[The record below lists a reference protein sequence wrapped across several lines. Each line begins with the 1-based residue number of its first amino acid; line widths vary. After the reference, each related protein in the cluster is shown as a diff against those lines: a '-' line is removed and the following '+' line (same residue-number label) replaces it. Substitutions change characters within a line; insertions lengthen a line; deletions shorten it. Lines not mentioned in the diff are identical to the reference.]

1 MLTDKQVRGKL
12 VNQGVRSLSDAELL
26 SILLQKG
33 EAGGSALEL
42 AERLLE
48 AYDHNLMRIALDGPG
63 KLRSVAQLG
72 IARAALVS
80 AALEIGRRG
89 RAAENSMRDQ
99 IMSDRDVIELFQP
112 ELAILPHEEFWV
124 LYLNASNKILD
135 RVRIS
140 QGGVTGTVVDYKLIV
155 KRAVE
160 RRAQSPFGQ
169 SFAQRRGHADHRK
182 TGACRI
188 VVRDYSGRPCH
199 YHVRRVL
206 QFSEPRL
213 FRSVVNQGGIRTY
226 SVYSCFTRSSNRPSQ
241 ASSSKSSTSSNPSCP
256 S

>member
-160 RRAQSPFGQ
+160 RLAQGILLVHNHPSGNPLPSDADTLITQKLVRAASLFEITV
-169 SFAQRRGHADHRK
+169 ADHVII
-182 TGACRI
+182 TSGEC
-188 VVRDYSGRPCH
+188 YS
-199 YHVRRVL
+199 
-206 QFSEPRL
+206 
-213 FRSVVNQGGIRTY
+213 FRSHG
-226 SVYSCFTRSSNRPSQ
+226 FFDWL
-241 ASSSKSSTSSNPSCP
+241 
-256 S
+256 

>member
-63 KLRSVAQLG
+63 KLRSVAQ
-72 IARAALVS
+72 
-80 AALEIGRRG
+80 LEIGRRG

-160 RRAQSPFGQ
+160 RLAQGILLVHNHPSGNPLPSDADTLITEKLVRAASLFEITV
-169 SFAQRRGHADHRK
+169 ADHVII
-182 TGACRI
+182 TSGEC
-188 VVRDYSGRPCH
+188 YS
-199 YHVRRVL
+199 
-206 QFSEPRL
+206 
-213 FRSVVNQGGIRTY
+213 FRSHGFFDRL
-226 SVYSCFTRSSNRPSQ
+226 
-241 ASSSKSSTSSNPSCP
+241 
-256 S
+256 